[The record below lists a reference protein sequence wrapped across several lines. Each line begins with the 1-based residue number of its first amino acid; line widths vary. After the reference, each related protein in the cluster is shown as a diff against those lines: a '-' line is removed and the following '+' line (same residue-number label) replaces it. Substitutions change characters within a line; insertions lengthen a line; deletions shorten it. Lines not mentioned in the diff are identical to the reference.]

1 MNKFRFQCLVGILV
15 MLIAWSS
22 DRSYAEPPND
32 DVLIPT
38 ADWMIP
44 TITGLDFAKV
54 RFLVYAPREFRDR
67 LRERAEKQLEAELGP
82 RDMNAESVGTL
93 TLDLDCRPEVIADH
107 GILQCRRE
115 LRLEERVI
123 PVRNLNKPPGR
134 RPRPWATTWLY
145 HTPMT
150 ELRESI
156 SLEELEDHA
165 DKFIEQFIIAY
176 KLGQWWEKK
185 WEKESNANQK
195 DEATGAGPSPPDVDG
210 EIEKVHEGN
219 RPQ

>member
-1 MNKFRFQCLVGILV
+1 
-15 MLIAWSS
+15 
-22 DRSYAEPPND
+22 
-32 DVLIPT
+32 
-38 ADWMIP
+38 MIP
-44 TITGLDFAKV
+44 YSIHLCEHALDFSC
-54 RFLVYAPREFRDR
+54 E
-67 LRERAEKQLEAELGP
+67 
-82 RDMNAESVGTL
+82 
-93 TLDLDCRPEVIADH
+93 PEVLAGH

-123 PVRNLNKPPGR
+123 PVRNVNKPPGR
-134 RPRPWATTWLY
+134 QPRLLATTWLY
-145 HTPMT
+145 HTPMP

-195 DEATGAGPSPPDVDG
+195 DEAADAGPSHSVIPTV
-210 EIEKVHEGN
+210 
-219 RPQ
+219 R

>member
-22 DRSYAEPPND
+22 DRSYAEPSND

-44 TITGLDFAKV
+44 TTTGLDFAKV
-54 RFLVYAPREFRDR
+54 RFIVSAPEEFVDR
-67 LRERAEKQLEAELGP
+67 LQERAEKQLEAELGP

-93 TLDLDCRPEVIADH
+93 RLDFSCEPEVIAGH

-123 PVRNLNKPPGR
+123 PVRNVNKPQGR
-134 RPRPWATTWLY
+134 RPQPWATTWLY
-145 HTPMT
+145 HSPMPDI
-150 ELRESI
+150 RESI
-156 SLEELEDHA
+156 SIEELEAEA

-176 KLGQWWEKK
+176 KLGQWWKKK
-185 WEKESNANQK
+185 WEEESNANQK
-195 DEATGAGPSPPDVDG
+195 DEAADASPSPSVIPAG
-210 EIEKVHEGN
+210 S
-219 RPQ
+219 